1 MERSGHPLRQ
11 TGCISF
17 SSGRCSLCCVKEK
30 MEDYRRIGVKK
41 FWLVSPDAETV
52 EVLRLSENGIE
63 RIG

>member
-1 MERSGHPLRQ
+1 
-11 TGCISF
+11 
-17 SSGRCSLCCVKEK
+17 
-30 MEDYRRIGVKK
+30 MEDYRRNGVKK